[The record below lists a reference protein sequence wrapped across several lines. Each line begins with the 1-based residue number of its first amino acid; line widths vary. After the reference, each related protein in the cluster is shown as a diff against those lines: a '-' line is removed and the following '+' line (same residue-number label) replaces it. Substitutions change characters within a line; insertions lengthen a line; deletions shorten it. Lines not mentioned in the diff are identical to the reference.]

1 MCLSHHWETETAVI
15 SAQHKQH
22 KSSVVEFCY
31 KLQNWEEK
39 GQLQDVYH
47 LMPYIET
54 AKKTSQTIS
63 FTCLH
68 NSYRHLG
75 TLKFKHP
82 AWVSLLGWNHSLSSW
97 CPWRTGT
104 WLPYPERTWTM
115 PYMKKIEKL
124 CSSFVHQS
132 QCKTGIRGWAEGE
145 IKGSLAL

>member
-1 MCLSHHWETETAVI
+1 MCLSHQWETETAVI

-54 AKKTSQTIS
+54 VKKTSQTIS

-75 TLKFKHP
+75 TLKFRHP
-82 AWVSLLGWNHSLSSW
+82 AWAVPFRLEQQLIELVSLENWYMAA
-97 CPWRTGT
+97 
-104 WLPYPERTWTM
+104 LPREDLDHAVY
-115 PYMKKIEKL
+115 EKNREIMQL
-124 CSSFVHQS
+124 FCSPVSV
-132 QCKTGIRGWAEGE
+132 
-145 IKGSLAL
+145 